1 MNIPSRKPRE
11 KDTREVVFDARP
23 YNHVQAVDEMISRFR
38 DPILEPRT
46 ESEVMPLEERPI
58 GYDGS
63 AGPVRSHDTSP
74 ESATRGDRPSFN
86 PDEWKDF
93 IHEKFPFPGT
103 SISRLDQIA
112 SLIRSLT
119 YGEMMDLAAAIWK
132 ARPADADGAISLKLE
147 TLPGTLHRWSTKE
160 DSKP

>member
-1 MNIPSRKPRE
+1 VE
-11 KDTREVVFDARP
+11 
-23 YNHVQAVDEMISRFR
+23 AVDEMFSRLR

-46 ESEVMPLEERPI
+46 ESEVMPPASNARRP
-58 GYDGS
+58 
-63 AGPVRSHDTSP
+63 DTSP
-74 ESATRGDRPSFN
+74 ESATRGDRLSFN

-119 YGEMMDLAAAIWK
+119 YGEMMDLAAAVWK
-132 ARPADADGAISLKLE
+132 ARSAAADGAMSLKLE
-147 TLPGTLHRWSTKE
+147 TLPGTLHRWSAKKETK
-160 DSKP
+160 P

>member
-1 MNIPSRKPRE
+1 MNLLSRKPRE

-23 YNHVQAVDEMISRFR
+23 YNHVEAVDEMLSRLR
-38 DPILEPRT
+38 DPVLEPRT
-46 ESEVMPLEERPI
+46 ESEVMPPASNARRP
-58 GYDGS
+58 
-63 AGPVRSHDTSP
+63 DTSP
-74 ESATRGDRPSFN
+74 EIATRGDRPSFN

-119 YGEMMDLAAAIWK
+119 YGEMMDLAAVIWK
-132 ARPADADGAISLKLE
+132 AKPEGRDLDGE
-147 TLPGTLHRWSTKE
+147 TLPGTLHRWSTKHE
-160 DSKP
+160 